1 MRTQFQSFI
10 LEFSVLLLLGV
21 TTAAAQSATLQP
33 HETHPPSSSA
43 SAPLP
48 DPRQLLDRSLAS
60 EKRTFDARENYL
72 CQVHSETDE
81 LKSNGT
87 LKKKQTEDDEEFFV
101 NGHDVDRTLSRDGK
115 PLDADQARKEDEH
128 VQKEVKKYSDPAQ
141 RQKQESETQKQ
152 VEAILRVMQFK
163 NERREIVDGRSTI
176 LFDLTG
182 NPAADTRNVEERFM
196 QAMSGAIRLDEASGQ
211 IIELNVRSDR
221 DVKIG
226 GGLVASLHK
235 GFWFHLHQSPHSD
248 GVWLVDQVEG
258 SGDARAALFFHP
270 YFHFRLTEGNCHLY
284 GVSTTQTFSQ
294 PSPPQS
300 K

>member
-1 MRTQFQSFI
+1 
-10 LEFSVLLLLGV
+10 
-21 TTAAAQSATLQP
+21 
-33 HETHPPSSSA
+33 
-43 SAPLP
+43 
-48 DPRQLLDRSLAS
+48 
-60 EKRTFDARENYL
+60 
-72 CQVHSETDE
+72 
-81 LKSNGT
+81 
-87 LKKKQTEDDEEFFV
+87 
-101 NGHDVDRTLSRDGK
+101 
-115 PLDADQARKEDEH
+115 
-128 VQKEVKKYSDPAQ
+128 
-141 RQKQESETQKQ
+141 
-152 VEAILRVMQFK
+152 
-163 NERREIVDGRSTI
+163 
-176 LFDLTG
+176 
-182 NPAADTRNVEERFM
+182 
-196 QAMSGAIRLDEASGQ
+196 MSGAIRLDEASGQ